1 MREIIKDDV
10 FTSKDTTITLQ
21 PIPKQLL
28 TVKDVASLLKCNIA
42 AVHKLRQAGV
52 IRLMKLGSY
61 KCRVS
66 TFLQFLEDYDGQVLN
81 KYIHADEELEHTN
94 HEVSA

>member
-21 PIPKQLL
+21 PIPEQLL
-28 TVKDVASLLKCNIA
+28 TVKDIASLLKCNIA

-52 IRLMKLGSY
+52 IRFMKLGSY

-66 TFLQFLEDYDGQVLN
+66 TFLKFLEDYDGQDLSR
-81 KYIHADEELEHTN
+81 YIHADEESECTN
-94 HEVSA
+94 NEVLA

>member
-1 MREIIKDDV
+1 MREIIKEDV

-21 PIPKQLL
+21 PIPEQLL

-52 IRLMKLGSY
+52 IRFMKLGSY

-66 TFLQFLEDYDGQVLN
+66 TFLKFLEDYDGQEPEQV
-81 KYIHADEELEHTN
+81 YPADEDLNVQITRC
-94 HEVSA
+94 